1 VVEVVDGT
9 TTDHPVKEL
18 HLPTPRWPFTLSPVT
33 YWAFPR
39 AGTTPCKLFFEEER
53 RRRKTSVFFFWFFLK
68 ITIASHHRLFF
79 HQISLPTPQLLLLC
93 VCVCKTTTTTTT
105 TTTTNKKLLNN
116 KGKNGFEKPF
126 QPHTHGASGR

>member
-1 VVEVVDGT
+1 L
-9 TTDHPVKEL
+9 K
-18 HLPTPRWPFTLSPVT
+18 
-33 YWAFPR
+33 
-39 AGTTPCKLFFEEER
+39 KKEEEEKR
-53 RRRKTSVFFFWFFLK
+53 AFFSFGFFLK